1 MAMFKTFQATLG
13 AIVALTASVP
23 AEARGR
29 DLPPFLNAPAREE
42 TPKLTMAVV
51 LEMKLHVTDSS
62 ALTALLVQA
71 GVTVEDADAA
81 AQLASKDTQLAKG
94 PCDLKI
100 AVSKHFASPEFRLER
115 MTVWTASRQTVIER
129 RGGELAITAGAGG
142 PRKSPPII

>member
-1 MAMFKTFQATLG
+1 MAMRKSIQATLG
-13 AIVALTASVP
+13 AIVALTASVS
-23 AEARGR
+23 AEARER
-29 DLPPFLNAPAREE
+29 EVPPFLDAPAHGE
-42 TPKLTMAVV
+42 TPKVTMAVV

-71 GVTVEDADAA
+71 GLSAEDADAA

-100 AVSKHFASPEFRLER
+100 AVSKQFASAEFRLER
-115 MTVWTASRQTVIER
+115 MTVWTATRQTVIER
-129 RGGELAITAGAGG
+129 RGSELAITAGAGG